1 MTLHKA
7 LFLGPAI
14 LAGIKVPPDFKL
26 WSETVERLANDPNVP
41 SLPLPLPPEVA
52 DYPHWWQYF
61 TIQQRLP
68 SPFGNYLEN
77 AKIIASIPEDKVRDL
92 TLLEILTYG
101 VR

>member
-1 MTLHKA
+1 MILHKS

-26 WSETVERLANDPNVP
+26 WNEMIDRLANDPNVP
-41 SLPLPLPPEVA
+41 SLPLPPEVA

-61 TIQQRLP
+61 AIQQSLP
-68 SPFGNYLEN
+68 NPFGNYLEN
-77 AKIIASIPEDKVRDL
+77 AKTVAAIPDDKILDM
-92 TLLEILTYG
+92 TILEILALG